1 MQIILL
7 ILVIMLV
14 IISGALAV
22 ILVLKDKQLG
32 YYRIVSKNLS
42 AMRVI
47 QSMFEI
53 MGANI
58 PAENKVNELN
68 KVILDTYEPKYSS
81 IVTFDGTH
89 HEIKATNVDKNYIES
104 IIKICDDN
112 DFRANAFKNISKY
125 LTTSSD
131 KTLRYKSAI
140 ERNIKSCM
148 FSPIYHGNTYLGFWI
163 LEDEL
168 ENAFDSISKSEL
180 SKLKN
185 NMGVFL
191 ENTLF
196 QNIIETAQNTD
207 IQTGFYNNLF
217 LYSKARQ
224 KLLENENNSIILLC
238 FNNLA
243 QINNEFS
250 RDIGNQILIKAVNVI
265 RELVSSETMCVR
277 YSGARILL
285 LMPGTTSETV
295 HSSIERMLGRIK
307 SDAIENIDNKYIS
320 LNTQV
325 LIHTFKKQNNIE
337 KEVQKMVAYIDQMK
351 ETDTI
356 KII

>member
-1 MQIILL
+1 MTPILILL
-7 ILVIMLV
+7 IMLIIVIGALLIMLV
-14 IISGALAV
+14 IKNRQI
-22 ILVLKDKQLG
+22 K
-32 YYRIVSKNLS
+32 YYTIVSKNLS

-58 PAENKVNELN
+58 QAENKINELN
-68 KVILDTYEPKYSS
+68 KIIVDTYEPKYSS
-81 IVTFDGTH
+81 IVTFDGI
-89 HEIKATNVDKNYIES
+89 EYEVKATNADKSYIDT
-104 IIKICDDN
+104 IAKIAEEN
-112 DFRANAFKNISKY
+112 DFKANALKNVSKY

-140 ERNIKSCM
+140 DRNIKSCM
-148 FSPIYHGNTYLGFWI
+148 FSPIYHGSTYLGFWL
-163 LEDEL
+163 LEDEI
-168 ENAFDSISKSEL
+168 ENAFDNISKSEL

-191 ENTLF
+191 ENTLY
-196 QNIIETAQNTD
+196 QNIIEKTENTD
-207 IQTGFYNNLF
+207 KQTGFYNNLF

-224 KLLENENNSIILLC
+224 KLLEYENNSMVLLC

-243 QINNEFS
+243 DVNTRFDRN
-250 RDIGNQILIKAVNVI
+250 IGNSLIAKAVNII
-265 RELVSSETMCVR
+265 REYTGGDTMCIR
-277 YSGARILL
+277 YSGARMLL
-285 LMPGTTSETV
+285 LMPNSTAETV
-295 HSSIERMLGRIK
+295 HPTIERMLSSIK
-307 SDAIENIDNKYIS
+307 SDVTENIGNEFAR
-320 LNTQV
+320 LHTQI

-337 KEVQKMVAYIDQMK
+337 REVQRMVSYIDAMK

>member
-1 MQIILL
+1 MTALL
-7 ILVIMLV
+7 ILVIMLIIIVGVLLIMLV
-14 IISGALAV
+14 I
-22 ILVLKDKQLG
+22 KNKQIG
-32 YYRIVSKNLS
+32 YYTIVSKNLS

-58 PAENKVNELN
+58 QAENKVNELN
-68 KVILDTYEPKYSS
+68 KIIIDTYEPKYSS
-81 IVTFDGTH
+81 IVTFDGTI
-89 HEIKATNVDKNYIES
+89 HEVMATNVDKSYIDS
-104 IIKICDDN
+104 IVKIGEEN
-112 DFRANAFKNISKY
+112 DFRANALKNVSKY

-131 KTLRYKSAI
+131 KTLRYKSAL

-148 FSPIYHGNTYLGFWI
+148 FSPIYHGSVYLGYWL
-163 LEDEL
+163 LEDEI

-191 ENTLF
+191 ENTLY
-196 QNIIETAQNTD
+196 QNMIEAAQNTD
-207 IQTGFYNNLF
+207 RQTGFYNTLF

-243 QINNEFS
+243 EINNEFD
-250 RDIGNQILIKAVNVI
+250 RNVGNSLLAKAVNII
-265 RELVSSETMCVR
+265 REFTTADTMCIR
-277 YSGARILL
+277 YSGARIIL
-285 LMPGTTSETV
+285 LMPNTTAETV
-295 HSSIERMLGRIK
+295 HPTIERMLSKIK
-307 SDAIENIDNKYIS
+307 SDVTENVENRYASVK
-320 LNTQV
+320 TQV
-325 LIHTFKKQNNIE
+325 LIHTFRKQNNIE
-337 KEVQKMVAYIDQMK
+337 REVQKMVSYIDAMK

>member
-1 MQIILL
+1 MTGLL
-7 ILVIMLV
+7 ILVIILI
-14 IISGALAV
+14 IISGALSI
-22 ILVLKDKQLG
+22 ILVIKNKQIG
-32 YYRIVSKNLS
+32 YYTIVSKNLS

-81 IVTFDGTH
+81 IVTFDGSN
-89 HEIKATNVDKNYIES
+89 HEIKATNVDKAYVDS
-104 IIKICDDN
+104 ISRIGDEN
-112 DFRANAFKNISKY
+112 DFRANAYKNVSRY

-148 FSPIYHGNTYLGFWI
+148 FSPIYHGSTYLGFWI
-163 LEDEL
+163 LEDEV

-191 ENTLF
+191 ENTLY

-207 IQTGFYNNLF
+207 KQTGFYNNLF

-238 FNNLA
+238 FSNLA
-243 QINNEFS
+243 EINSEHDRN
-250 RDIGNQILIKAVNVI
+250 IGNAILAKAVNII
-265 RELVSSETMCVR
+265 RELISSETMCIR
-277 YSGARILL
+277 YSGARIIL
-285 LMPGTTSETV
+285 LMPNSTAETV
-295 HSSIERMLGRIK
+295 HSTIERMLARIK
-307 SDAIENIDNKYIS
+307 SDAIENVNNKYVT
-320 LNTQV
+320 LNTQI

-337 KEVQKMVAYIDQMK
+337 KEVQKMVVYVDNMK

>member
-1 MQIILL
+1 MTPLL
-7 ILVIMLV
+7 ILVIILIIVIGALLIMLV
-14 IISGALAV
+14 IKNRQI
-22 ILVLKDKQLG
+22 G
-32 YYRIVSKNLS
+32 YYTIVSKNLS

-58 PAENKVNELN
+58 QAENKINELN
-68 KVILDTYEPKYSS
+68 KIILDTYEPKFSS
-81 IVTFDGTH
+81 IVTFDGTN
-89 HEIKATNVDKNYIES
+89 HEVKATNADKSYIDTIE
-104 IIKICDDN
+104 KLAEEN
-112 DFRANAFKNISKY
+112 DFRSNALKNVSKY

-140 ERNIKSCM
+140 DRNIKSCM
-148 FSPIYHGNTYLGFWI
+148 FSPIYHGSVYLGFWL
-163 LEDEL
+163 LEDEI
-168 ENAFDSISKSEL
+168 ENAFDNMSKSEL

-196 QNIIETAQNTD
+196 QNIIETAENTD
-207 IQTGFYNNLF
+207 KQTGFYNTIF

-224 KLLENENNSIILLC
+224 KLLENENNSMVLLC

-243 QINNEFS
+243 EINTEFD
-250 RDIGNQILIKAVNVI
+250 RNVGNSLLAKAVNII
-265 RELVSSETMCVR
+265 REFTGSDTMCIR
-277 YSGARILL
+277 YSGTRMLL
-285 LMPGTTSETV
+285 LMPNSTAETV
-295 HSSIERMLGRIK
+295 HSTIERMLSRIK
-307 SDAIENIDNKYIS
+307 SEATEHVNNKYAG
-320 LNTQV
+320 LNTQI

-337 KEVQKMVAYIDQMK
+337 REVQRMVSYIDAMK

>member
-1 MQIILL
+1 MTGLL
-7 ILVIMLV
+7 ILVIILI
-14 IISGALAV
+14 IISGALSI
-22 ILVLKDKQLG
+22 ILVIKNKQIG
-32 YYRIVSKNLS
+32 YYTIVSKNLS

-81 IVTFDGTH
+81 IVTFDGSN
-89 HEIKATNVDKNYIES
+89 HEIKATNVDKAYVDS
-104 IIKICDDN
+104 ISRIGDEN
-112 DFRANAFKNISKY
+112 DFRANAYKNVSRY

-148 FSPIYHGNTYLGFWI
+148 FSPIYHGSTYLGFWI
-163 LEDEL
+163 LEDEV

-191 ENTLF
+191 ENTLY

-207 IQTGFYNNLF
+207 KQTGFYNNLF

-238 FNNLA
+238 FSNLA
-243 QINNEFS
+243 EINSEHDRN
-250 RDIGNQILIKAVNVI
+250 IGNAILAKAVNII
-265 RELVSSETMCVR
+265 RELISSETMCIR
-277 YSGARILL
+277 YSGARIIL
-285 LMPGTTSETV
+285 LMPNSTAETV
-295 HSSIERMLGRIK
+295 HSTIERMLARIK
-307 SDAIENIDNKYIS
+307 SDAIENVNNKYVT
-320 LNTQV
+320 LNTQI

-337 KEVQKMVAYIDQMK
+337 REVQKMVSYVDNMK

>member
-1 MQIILL
+1 MTALL
-7 ILVIMLV
+7 IMVVILIIITGALSIMLV
-14 IISGALAV
+14 I
-22 ILVLKDKQLG
+22 KNKQIG
-32 YYRIVSKNLS
+32 YYTIVSKNLS

-81 IVTFDGTH
+81 IVTFDGTN
-89 HEIKATNVDKNYIES
+89 HEIRATNVDKSYIES
-104 IIKICDDN
+104 VARIGDEN
-112 DFRANAFKNISKY
+112 DFRANAFKNVSKY
-125 LTTSSD
+125 LTTSPD

-148 FSPIYHGNTYLGFWI
+148 FSPIYHGSTYLGYWL
-163 LEDEL
+163 LEDEI
-168 ENAFDSISKSEL
+168 ENAFDGISKSEL

-191 ENTLF
+191 ENTLY
-196 QNIIETAQNTD
+196 QNIIEAAENTD
-207 IQTGFYNNLF
+207 KQTGFYNNLF

-224 KLLENENNSIILLC
+224 KLLENENNSIVLLC
-238 FNNLA
+238 FNNLSD
-243 QINNEFS
+243 INNEFD
-250 RDIGNQILIKAVNVI
+250 RNVGNRVLAKAVNII
-265 RELVSSETMCVR
+265 REFTGGDTMTIR
-277 YSGARILL
+277 YSGARMIL
-285 LMPGTTSETV
+285 LMPNSTAETV
-295 HSSIERMLGRIK
+295 HGTIERMLSSFK
-307 SDAIENIDNKYIS
+307 SDATEQIDNKFAS
-320 LNTQV
+320 LKTQI

-337 KEVQKMVAYIDQMK
+337 REVQKMVSYIDSMK

>member
-1 MQIILL
+1 MTGLL
-7 ILVIMLV
+7 ILVIILI
-14 IISGALAV
+14 IISGALAI
-22 ILVLKDKQLG
+22 ILVIKNKQIG
-32 YYRIVSKNLS
+32 YYTIVSKNLS

-68 KVILDTYEPKYSS
+68 KVIMDTYEPKYSS
-81 IVTFDGTH
+81 IVTFDGLH
-89 HEIKATNVDKNYIES
+89 HEIKATNVDKSYVDS
-104 IIKICDDN
+104 ISRIGDEN
-112 DFRANAFKNISKY
+112 DFRANAFKNVSRY

-148 FSPIYHGNTYLGFWI
+148 FSPIYHGGTYLGFWI
-163 LEDEL
+163 LEDEV

-191 ENTLF
+191 ENTLY
-196 QNIIETAQNTD
+196 QSIIEAAENTD
-207 IQTGFYNNLF
+207 KQTGFYNNLF
-217 LYSKARQ
+217 LYSKARH

-238 FNNLA
+238 FSNLA
-243 QINNEFS
+243 DINSEYDRN
-250 RDIGNQILIKAVNVI
+250 IGNAILAKAVNII
-265 RELVSSETMCVR
+265 RELISSETMCVR
-277 YSGARILL
+277 YSGARIIL
-285 LMPGTTSETV
+285 LMPNSTAETV
-295 HSSIERMLGRIK
+295 HSTIERMLARIK
-307 SDAIENIDNKYIS
+307 SDAIENVNNKYVTI
-320 LNTQV
+320 NTQI

-337 KEVQKMVAYIDQMK
+337 KEVQKMVVYVDNMK

>member
-1 MQIILL
+1 MTGLLIIVIIL
-7 ILVIMLV
+7 
-14 IISGALAV
+14 IIIIGAL
-22 ILVLKDKQLG
+22 LVLIVLKNRQIG
-32 YYRIVSKNLS
+32 YYTIVSKNLS

-58 PAENKVNELN
+58 PSENKVNELN
-68 KVILDTYEPKYSS
+68 KVILDTYNPKYSS
-81 IVTFDGTH
+81 IVAFDGSN
-89 HEIKATNVDKNYIES
+89 HEIKATNVDKSYIDS
-104 IIKICDDN
+104 ISKISEEN
-112 DFRANAFKNISKY
+112 DFRSNTFKNVSKY

-140 ERNIKSCM
+140 DRNIKSCM
-148 FSPIYHGNTYLGFWI
+148 FSPIYHGSTYLGFWM

-168 ENAFDSISKSEL
+168 ENAFDGISKSEL
-180 SKLKN
+180 AKLKN

-191 ENTLF
+191 ENTLY
-196 QNIIETAQNTD
+196 QNIIEAAENTD
-207 IQTGFYNNLF
+207 KQTGFYNTLF

-224 KLLENENNSIILLC
+224 RLLENENNSIILLC
-238 FNNLA
+238 FNNLSE
-243 QINNEFS
+243 INSEYDRNV
-250 RDIGNQILIKAVNVI
+250 GNSILAKAVNI
-265 RELVSSETMCVR
+265 MRDLISSETMCIR
-277 YSGARILL
+277 YSGAKMIL
-285 LMPGTTSETV
+285 LMPNSTAETV
-295 HSSIERMLGRIK
+295 HSTIERMLSRIK
-307 SDAIENIDNKYIS
+307 SEATESVSNKFVS

-337 KEVQKMVAYIDQMK
+337 REVQKMVLYIEGMK

>member
-1 MQIILL
+1 MTGLL
-7 ILVIMLV
+7 ILVIILI
-14 IISGALAV
+14 IISGALAIMLV
-22 ILVLKDKQLG
+22 IKNKQIG
-32 YYRIVSKNLS
+32 YYTIVSKNLS

-58 PAENKVNELN
+58 PAENKINELN

-81 IVTFDGTH
+81 IVTFDGLN
-89 HEIKATNVDKNYIES
+89 HEIKATNVEKDYIDS
-104 IIKICDDN
+104 ISKIGDEN
-112 DFRANAFKNISKY
+112 DFRANAFKNVSRY

-148 FSPIYHGNTYLGFWI
+148 FSPIYHGSTYLGFWI
-163 LEDEL
+163 LEDEI

-191 ENTLF
+191 ENTLY
-196 QNIIETAQNTD
+196 QSIIESAENTD
-207 IQTGFYNNLF
+207 KQTGFYNNLF

-224 KLLENENNSIILLC
+224 KLLENENNSIVLLC
-238 FNNLA
+238 FSNLSD
-243 QINNEFS
+243 INNQYD
-250 RDIGNQILIKAVNVI
+250 RNVGNTIFAKAVNI
-265 RELVSSETMCVR
+265 ISELISSETMCVR

-285 LMPGTTSETV
+285 LMPNSTAETV
-295 HSSIERMLGRIK
+295 HSTIERMLARIK
-307 SDAIENIDNKYIS
+307 SNAIENINNNYVT
-320 LNTQV
+320 LNTQI

-337 KEVQKMVAYIDQMK
+337 KEVQKMVSYIDEMK
-351 ETDTI
+351 ESDTI

>member
-1 MQIILL
+1 MQAALL
-7 ILVIMLV
+7 ILVILLV
-14 IISGALAV
+14 IVSGALGV

-68 KVILDTYEPKYSS
+68 KVILDTYEPKCSS
-81 IVTFDGTH
+81 IVTFDGTK

-104 IIKICDDN
+104 IIKIGDDN
-112 DFRANAFKNISKY
+112 DFREKASNNISKY

-148 FSPIYHGNTYLGFWI
+148 FSPIYHGKTYLGFWI
-163 LEDEL
+163 LEDEI

-207 IQTGFYNNLF
+207 PQTGFYNNLF

-224 KLLENENNSIILLC
+224 KLLENENNSIVLLC
-238 FNNLA
+238 FNNLSE
-243 QINNEFS
+243 INSKYS
-250 RDIGNQILIKAVNVI
+250 RDIGNQMLSKSVNII
-265 RELVSSETMCVR
+265 RDLVSSETMCVR

-285 LMPGTTSETV
+285 LMPNTTSEAVHGTV
-295 HSSIERMLGRIK
+295 ERMLGRIK
-307 SDAIENIDNKYIS
+307 SEASENINNEYAS
-320 LNTQV
+320 LTTQV

-337 KEVQKMVAYIDQMK
+337 KEVQKMVAYIDAMK

>member
-1 MQIILL
+1 MTGLLIIVIILIIIIGAL
-7 ILVIMLV
+7 SMMLV
-14 IISGALAV
+14 I
-22 ILVLKDKQLG
+22 KNKQIG
-32 YYRIVSKNLS
+32 YYTIVSKNLS

-81 IVTFDGTH
+81 IVSFDGSN
-89 HEIKATNVDKNYIES
+89 HEIKATNVDKSYIES
-104 IIKICDDN
+104 IAKIGDEN
-112 DFRANAFKNISKY
+112 DFRGNAYKNVSKY
-125 LTTSSD
+125 ITTSSD

-148 FSPIYHGNTYLGFWI
+148 FSPIYHGSTYLGFWI
-163 LEDEL
+163 LEDET

-191 ENTLF
+191 ENTLY
-196 QNIIETAQNTD
+196 QNIVEAAQNTD
-207 IQTGFYNNLF
+207 KQTGFYNNLF

-224 KLLENENNSIILLC
+224 KLLENENNSIVLLC

-243 QINNEFS
+243 EVNSEYDRNV
-250 RDIGNQILIKAVNVI
+250 GNAVLAKAVNII
-265 RELVSSETMCVR
+265 RELVSSETMCIR
-277 YSGARILL
+277 YSGARIIL
-285 LMPGTTSETV
+285 LMPNSTAETV
-295 HSSIERMLGRIK
+295 HATVERMLARIK
-307 SDAIENIDNKYIS
+307 SDAVENINNKFVS
-320 LNTQV
+320 LNTQI

-337 KEVQKMVAYIDQMK
+337 REVQKMVSYIDGMR